1 MALRSLG
8 GGTIFADVSGRGWPL
23 VVGLHGWG
31 RERSDMGA
39 AVAGLPGTVACLDLP
54 GHGTSPE
61 PPEAWSGHDY
71 ATAVGGVIDELMA
84 DVAKR
89 LAEAGDDDAGPAGRV
104 LLVGHSFGGRVAV
117 CLAAD
122 RPELVSGLVL
132 AGVPLLHKQTTS
144 ARPALGF
151 RVARRLHAWHLISD
165 TRMEALRRRY
175 GSADY
180 AAAQGVMRQVLV
192 RSVGESYESEL
203 TRLQCP
209 VALVWGENDTA
220 APVDL
225 ARRAQAM
232 VTTPCTLDVVDG
244 VGHDIHTDRPD
255 RIHERAEALL
265 ADPDP
270 DPA

>member
-1 MALRSLG
+1 MALRSLA

-23 VVGLHGWG
+23 TVGLHGWG
-31 RERSDMGA
+31 RERSDMGP
-39 AVAGLPGTVACLDLP
+39 AVAGLPGTAACLDLP

-71 ATAVGGVIDELMA
+71 ATAIGGVIDELMA
-84 DVAKR
+84 DVAKKV
-89 LAEAGDDDAGPAGRV
+89 AESDDGDPGPVGRV
-104 LLVGHSFGGRVAV
+104 ILVGHSFGGRVSV

-132 AGVPLLHKQTTS
+132 AGVPLLHRQTVS

-151 RVARRLHAWHLISD
+151 RVARKLHAWHVLPD
-165 TRMEALRRRY
+165 ARMEKLRQRY

-192 RSVGESYESEL
+192 TSVRESYEDEL
-203 TRLQCP
+203 ARIQCP
-209 VALVWGENDTA
+209 VALVWGGNDTA
-220 APVDL
+220 APVDV

-232 VTTPCTLDVVDG
+232 ITTPCTIDVVDG
-244 VGHDIHTDRPD
+244 VGHDVHTDRPD
-255 RIHERAEALL
+255 LL
-265 ADPDP
+265 HQRVVGLLDPDP
-270 DPA
+270 S